1 MLDAVDDGAVL
12 PKEDDVAVFSHELA
26 QEDPGAQVSH
36 LVQIDDY
43 LDRKPA
49 ELSGGQQQRVAIAR
63 ALVKKPKVL
72 LLDEPLS
79 NLDARLRL
87 KTREEIR
94 RIQKETNITTV
105 FVTHDQDEAM
115 SICDRIV
122 VMKDGRSRQVG
133 RPQDVYNDPNDL
145 FVAKFLGNPPI
156 NVFKGHIKAEKV
168 YVGEECVSSCPGLP
182 EKEVYVGIRPE
193 GFLLPREIERQG
205 ASFHEILLDGLES
218 MEGRLTLD
226 IENIQANGK
235 DVSLIGSHAA
245 FVGDQLKITMD
256 SETKPEIGKETF
268 LVRASKLYLFDAV
281 TEERIRF

>member
-1 MLDAVDDGAVL
+1 MCFQHPVFHILEPLGEFFHGAV
-12 PKEDDVAVFSHELA
+12 KRHFGV
-26 QEDPGAQVSH
+26 
-36 LVQIDDY
+36 
-43 LDRKPA
+43 
-49 ELSGGQQQRVAIAR
+49 
-63 ALVKKPKVL
+63 
-72 LLDEPLS
+72 
-79 NLDARLRL
+79 DAHISAYVDRL
-87 KTREEIR
+87 K
-94 RIQKETNITTV
+94 Q
-105 FVTHDQDEAM
+105 
-115 SICDRIV
+115 
-122 VMKDGRSRQVG
+122 QVA
-133 RPQDVYNDPNDL
+133 R
-145 FVAKFLGNPPI
+145 FLGNPPI
-156 NVFKGHIKAEKV
+156 NVFKGHIKAGKV

-235 DVSLIGSHAA
+235 DVSLIGSHAF